1 MDSVYYKEL
10 QYICRTNKTIMELE
24 WKHIGAHGDRP
35 ASIIELTV
43 TDFWGGCK
51 ISEDV
56 TDLKGNIS
64 PDLIDSLR
72 QLADDLEEQNQ
83 KVANQTDFN

>member
-1 MDSVYYKEL
+1 MTV
-10 QYICRTNKTIMELE
+10 E
-24 WKHIGAHGDRP
+24 WKQIGANGDRP

-56 TDLKGNIS
+56 TDLKGNID
-64 PDLIDSLR
+64 PELIDSLR
-72 QLADDLEEQNQ
+72 QLADELEEHNQ
-83 KVANQTDFN
+83 KVANQTGFN